1 MGKIEYRILSW
12 YHTYIKCLT
21 TYIRYIEKTYKQTY
35 FANIHLKKTLKKK
48 PLTIMIQ
55 LKNDLYIRI
64 RFILSY
70 LNSNG
75 LLLLRI

>member
-21 TYIRYIEKTYKQTY
+21 TYIRYLEKTY

-55 LKNDLYIRI
+55 LKNDLYIII